1 LRFTISE
8 VTMSGLRWCALSMAA
23 VLASGCTLSS
33 TVPLE
38 AGGAPRAGHAVI
50 VYGVGVEGQW
60 PYARYAVQLAEYSL
74 ERQAI
79 TGNCFRFNR
88 VDAAVPSAP
97 AGIRYFA
104 FDVAPGSWVYSPMN
118 GAQFDGDPVAFR
130 VPAGQAV
137 YLGDFI
143 YGKNGRVTRTGDL
156 GAERDAIR
164 RALPAVPADLAPA
177 ATVPVAAPK
186 PFLCTP

>member
-1 LRFTISE
+1 M
-8 VTMSGLRWCALSMAA
+8 MSGLRWSALAIVA
-23 VLASGCTLSS
+23 VLMGGCTLSS

-38 AGGAPRAGHAVI
+38 TGGAPHAGRAVI
-50 VYGVGVEGQW
+50 VYGLGVEGQW
-60 PYARYAVQLAEYSL
+60 PHARYGVQLAEYSL
-74 ERQAI
+74 EQQNI

-97 AGIRYFA
+97 AGLRYVA
-104 FDVAPGSWVYSPMN
+104 FDVVPGSWVYSPMN
-118 GAQFDGDPVAFR
+118 GAQPEGDPVAFR
-130 VPAGQAV
+130 VPAGQTV

-143 YGKNGRVTRTGDL
+143 YGKNGRVRRTGDL
-156 GAERDAIR
+156 AAERTAIR
-164 RALPAVPADLAPA
+164 QALPALAADLMPV